1 MFSKSLKNALLIGT
15 ALACGF
21 TTAGASTPADT
32 SASPPSANAGV
43 DPGKTIVSKT
53 CQSCHE
59 LGMVTE
65 ARHTA
70 KEWTSVIE
78 RMRANGAELS
88 EDDAKQAQAYLAKV
102 YGKPG

>member
-1 MFSKSLKNALLIGT
+1 MFSKSLKSALLIG
-15 ALACGF
+15 AGLACGF
-21 TTAGASTPADT
+21 ATAGASAPADT
-32 SASPPSANAGV
+32 STGAPSANATV
-43 DPGKTIVSKT
+43 DPGKAIVTKS

-65 ARHTA
+65 VRHTA
-70 KEWTSVIE
+70 KEWGSVIE